1 MVGACRIAPFNSPET
16 ERGDPCVMDDWL
28 ETWHGEFDTTEM
40 LDPGRWQQFRSHVRH
55 PATIFSPGDIGRA
68 RENVSTH
75 PWARRAL
82 ETLLKRVEAA
92 GTVSRAWARTFVPS
106 TTPYSPHFTMC
117 PMCEFA
123 PMHGAY
129 DWNPGDPAHIRCK
142 GCGTVFPNSEYPE
155 DVVFESR
162 FDPRQRITLYG
173 GKSWQAYGYAAIHSS
188 FSGHARI
195 HQCRHAANTAED
207 LALAYALTGI
217 RDYASGA
224 ATILKR
230 FADVHPAYL
239 VHSSYGDIA
248 DFDPKVA
255 ATRADNLPE
264 DEWCPPGNEPNRK
277 LHPGYWA
284 VLRWGSAGG
293 MEGTSLQKLIL
304 AYDLVAETL
313 SDAEKRHIEHDL
325 LLDSAV
331 MLYSDDAINNKTGMN
346 RCAVGLIGIVCG
358 DPLLIRFGL
367 DGFVRAVRDWWLP
380 DGGTP
385 ESIGYAGM
393 MLSGIWRIAE
403 ALKRYSDPDGVDF
416 PSAPLHQV
424 DLYRWPRYRAVWQNM
439 ARPLLPDLN
448 YPLLADNRLPCH
460 LSAMFADILARNY
473 PSENHRMLQRDV
485 ARKKRCYAGRIA
497 QFWYGGNLDAAAAF
511 YRQSAALPDEPPR
524 FTDDLGPYL
533 NIGTQRT
540 GKKGN
545 GSAVIL
551 YGADWKGHHH
561 HDHLNLYYWK
571 EGRELLTDL
580 GYLWD
585 MEDLRY
591 GVNRTLA
598 HNLVVVDGEEQAS
611 RGRRATFHLFSAFP
625 RAKVMEASS
634 NVYPGASD
642 YRRTIATVGSGQDE
656 YIVDIFRVRGG
667 KRHDWVMHGP
677 DRSLTLSGMQTNPA
691 DDIVFDLK
699 QIRNGRSVSPWSAAW
714 TSGKGTAFRMHVP
727 ACEAEQVFIGDG
739 FGQRKARDRG
749 AAIPYIV
756 RRRNNG
762 ASTFVTVYSAGDAV
776 RSVRVSYL
784 NRATLGAVVEVT
796 TNAGKDTLI
805 SAGCGQAPEVIRHG
819 DLQLSFHGRFGLV
832 SGNHAWLVGGTGLR
846 HGEIS
851 LAHAFAALSGPV
863 LETFVTDGESGLV
876 TTGEAT
882 GLRELEGR
890 HIFVTDS
897 RQMTRAYPVLALAES
912 EGRPVLV
919 TRSGDS
925 GYDIRA
931 GETWMAWSETS

>member
-1 MVGACRIAPFNSPET
+1 MN
-16 ERGDPCVMDDWL
+16 DWL
-28 ETWHGEFDTTEM
+28 ETWHGEFDIPEM
-40 LDPGRWQQFRSHVRH
+40 LDPGRWQQYRTHVRH
-55 PATIFSPGDIGRA
+55 PATIFSRSDIGRA
-68 RENVSTH
+68 RENVSAR
-75 PWARRAL
+75 PWALTAL
-82 ETLLKRVEAA
+82 EALLNRVAAA
-92 GTVSRAWARTFVPS
+92 GTVSPEWARVYVPS

-117 PMCEFA
+117 PKCEFA

-129 DWNPGDPAHIRCK
+129 DWNPGDPEHIRCK
-142 GCGTVFPNSEYPE
+142 GCRTVFPNDEYPE

-162 FDPRQRITLYG
+162 FDPRQKITLYG
-173 GKSWQAYGYAAIHSS
+173 GRSWQAYGYAAIHSS

-195 HQCRHAANTAED
+195 HRCRHAANTAED
-207 LALAYALTGI
+207 LALAYALTGK
-217 RDYASGA
+217 RDYAFGA
-224 ATILKR
+224 ANILKR

-255 ATRADNLPE
+255 ATRVDNLPE
-264 DEWCPPGNEPNRK
+264 DEWCPPGNVPNRK

-284 VLRWGSAGG
+284 ALRWGSSGG

-313 SDAEKRHIEHDL
+313 SDAEKRHVEHDL
-325 LLDSAV
+325 LLDAAV
-331 MLYSDDAINNKTGMN
+331 MLYSDDVINNKTGMN

-358 DPLLIRFGL
+358 DPLLVRFGL

-403 ALKRYSDPDGVDF
+403 ALKRYSDPAGVELPPARLDR
-416 PSAPLHQV
+416 V
-424 DLYRWPRYRAVWQNM
+424 DLYTWPRYRAVWQNM

-460 LSAMFADILARNY
+460 LSAMFSDILARNY
-473 PSENHRMLQRDV
+473 PSENHRMLQRDI
-485 ARKKRCYAGRIA
+485 AGKERCYAGRIA
-497 QFWYGGNLDAAAAF
+497 QFWYGGNLDTAAAF
-511 YRQSAALPDEPPR
+511 YRQPSAPPEQPPR
-524 FTDDLGPYL
+524 FNDDLGPHL

-540 GKKGN
+540 GHRGN

-551 YGADWKGHHH
+551 YGADFKGHHH

-571 EGRELLTDL
+571 DGRELLTDL

-598 HNLVVVDGEEQAS
+598 HNLVVVDGEEQGT
-611 RGRRATFHLFSAFP
+611 RGRRATFHLFSAGP

-634 NVYPGASD
+634 NVYPDASV
-642 YRRTIATVGSGQDE
+642 YRRTIATVGGGRDE
-656 YIVDIFRVRGG
+656 YIVDVFRVVGG
-667 KRHDWVMHGP
+667 GRHDWVMHGP
-677 DRSLTLSGMQTNPA
+677 DRSLTLSGIRT
-691 DDIVFDLK
+691 DSTDKDIFDLT
-699 QIRNGRSVSPWSAAW
+699 QIRNGQSASPWSAVW
-714 TSGKGTAFRMHVP
+714 SPGDGTPFRVHFP
-727 ACEAEQVFIGDG
+727 ANEAERVFVGEG
-739 FGQRKARDRG
+739 FGQRKARDMG
-749 AAIPYIV
+749 ATVPYVV
-756 RRRNNG
+756 RRRYDG

-784 NRATLGAVVEVT
+784 NQTTLGTVVEVT

-805 SAGCGQAPEVIRHG
+805 SAGCGQTPEVIRH
-819 DLQLSFHGRFGLV
+819 DEQQTSFHGRFGFI
-832 SGNHAWLVGGTGLR
+832 SGDHAWLVGGTRLH
-846 HGEIS
+846 HGDIS
-851 LAHAFAALSGPV
+851 LEYDVEALSGPV

-876 TTGEAT
+876 TSGEAT

-890 HIFVTDS
+890 HVFVTDS
-897 RQMTRAYPVLALAES
+897 RRMTRAYPVLELTES
-912 EGRPVLV
+912 AGRPVLV
-919 TRSGDS
+919 TRRGDR

>member
-1 MVGACRIAPFNSPET
+1 MN
-16 ERGDPCVMDDWL
+16 DWL
-28 ETWHGEFDTTEM
+28 ETWHGEFDIAEM
-40 LDPGRWQQFRSHVRH
+40 LDPGRWQKYRSHVRH
-55 PATIFSPGDIGRA
+55 PATIFTRGDIDRA
-68 RENVSTH
+68 RENVSNH
-75 PWARRAL
+75 PWARKAL
-82 ETLLKRVEAA
+82 ETLLERVEAA
-92 GTVSRAWARTFVPS
+92 GTVSRTWARTYVPS

-117 PMCEFA
+117 PKCEFA

-129 DWNPGDPAHIRCK
+129 DWHPDDPAHIRCK
-142 GCGTVFPNSEYPE
+142 GCRTVFPNDEYPE

-162 FDPRQRITLYG
+162 FDPRQNITLYG
-173 GKSWQAYGYAAIHSS
+173 GKSWSAYGYAAIHSS

-207 LALAYALTGI
+207 LALAYALTG
-217 RDYASGA
+217 REDYALGA
-224 ATILKR
+224 ANILNR
-230 FADVHPAYL
+230 FADVHPTYL

-255 ATRADNLPE
+255 ATRVDNLPE
-264 DEWCPPGNEPNRK
+264 DEWCPPGNEPNRR

-284 VLRWGSAGG
+284 VLRWGSSGG
-293 MEGTSLQKLIL
+293 MEGASLQKLIL
-304 AYDLVAETL
+304 SYDLVAEIL

-325 LLDSAV
+325 LLDAAV
-331 MLYSDDAINNKTGMN
+331 MLYSDEVINNKTGMN

-403 ALKRYSDPDGVDF
+403 ALKRYSDPDGVDL
-416 PSAPLHQV
+416 PPARLDRM

-460 LSAMFADILARNY
+460 LSAMFADVLARNY
-473 PSENHRMLQRDV
+473 PSEDHRMLQRDV
-485 ARKKRCYAGRIA
+485 ARMERCYAGRIA
-497 QFWYGGNLDAAAAF
+497 QFWYGGNLDTAAAF
-511 YRQSAALPDEPPR
+511 YRQSAALPDQPLR
-524 FTDDLGPYL
+524 FTDDLGPHL

-540 GKKGN
+540 GHRGS

-551 YGADWKGHHH
+551 YGADFKGHHH

-598 HNLVVVDGEEQAS
+598 HNLVLVDGEEQAT
-611 RGRRATFHLFSAFP
+611 RGRRATFHLFSACP

-634 NVYPGASD
+634 NVYPGTSV
-642 YRRTIATVGSGQDE
+642 YRRTVATVGSGGDE

-667 KRHDWVMHGP
+667 GRHDWVMHGP
-677 DRSLTLSGMQTNPA
+677 DRSLALSGIETGPTGET
-691 DDIVFDLK
+691 IFDLA
-699 QIRNGRSVSPWSAAW
+699 QIRNGGSVSPWSAAW
-714 TSGKGTAFRMHVP
+714 TFGNGTPFRVHVP
-727 ACEAEQVFIGDG
+727 ACEAEQVFIGEG

-749 AAIPYIV
+749 ATIPYVV
-756 RRRNNG
+756 RRRING

-776 RSVRVSYL
+776 RSVGISYL
-784 NRATLGAVVEVT
+784 NPTTLGAVVEVNT
-796 TNAGKDTLI
+796 HAGKDTLI
-805 SAGCGQAPEVIRHG
+805 SAGCGQTPEVVRH
-819 DLQLSFHGRFGLV
+819 DELQLSFHGRFGLI
-832 SGNHAWLVGGTGLR
+832 SGSSAWLVGGTRLQCGSV
-846 HGEIS
+846 S
-851 LAHAFAALSGPV
+851 LEQQSPALSGPV
-863 LETFVTDGESGLV
+863 LETFVTDEASGLV
-876 TTGEAT
+876 TDGEESRVRRLV
-882 GLRELEGR
+882 GKY
-890 HIFVTDS
+890 IFVTES
-897 RQMTRAYPVLALAES
+897 RQMVRAYPVIELAES
-912 EGRPVLV
+912 GGRPVLV
-919 TRSGDS
+919 TRSGDR

>member
-1 MVGACRIAPFNSPET
+1 MIN
-16 ERGDPCVMDDWL
+16 DWL
-28 ETWHGEFDTTEM
+28 ETWHGEFDIQEM
-40 LDPGRWQQFRSHVRH
+40 QDPSRWQQYRYHVRH
-55 PATIFSPGDIGRA
+55 PATIFSPGDIDRA
-68 RENVSTH
+68 RVNTSRH

-82 ETLLKRVEAA
+82 ETLLERVEAA
-92 GTVSRAWARTFVPS
+92 GTVSEAWARTYVPS

-117 PMCEFA
+117 PKCEFA

-129 DWNPGDPAHIRCK
+129 DWLPSDPTHIRCK
-142 GCGTVFPNSEYPE
+142 GCDTVYPNEDYPE

-162 FDPRQRITLYG
+162 FDPRQKITLYG
-173 GKSWQAYGYAAIHSS
+173 GKSWEAYGYAAIHSS

-195 HQCRHAANTAED
+195 HRCRHAANTAED
-207 LALAYALTGI
+207 LALAYALTG
-217 RDYASGA
+217 RRHYATGA
-224 ATILKR
+224 AIILKR
-230 FADVHPAYL
+230 FADVHPVYL

-248 DFDPKVA
+248 DFDPKIA
-255 ATRADNLPE
+255 ATRVDNLPE
-264 DEWCPPGNEPNRK
+264 DEWCPPGNTPNRK

-284 VLRWGSAGG
+284 VLRWGSSGG

-313 SDAEKRHIEHDL
+313 PDAEKRHIEHDL
-325 LLDSAV
+325 LLDAAV
-331 MLYSDDAINNKTGMN
+331 MLFSDDVINNKTGMN

-416 PSAPLHQV
+416 PPSPLDRV

-439 ARPLLPDLN
+439 ARPLLPDQN

-473 PSENHRMLQRDV
+473 PSENHRLHQRDI
-485 ARKKRCYAGRIA
+485 AKLDRCYAGRIA
-497 QFWYGGNLDAAAAF
+497 QFWYGGNLDTAAAF
-511 YRQSAALPDEPPR
+511 YREPVVLPEQPPR
-524 FTDDLGPYL
+524 FVDDLGPHL

-540 GKKGN
+540 GHRGN
-545 GSAVIL
+545 SAAVIL

-561 HDHLNLYYWK
+561 HDHLNLYYWR

-598 HNLVVVDGEEQAS
+598 HNLVVVDGEEQS
-611 RGRRATFHLFSAFP
+611 TRSRRATFHLFSAC
-625 RAKVMEASS
+625 RHAKVMEASS
-634 NVYPGASD
+634 NVYPDTSI
-642 YRRTIATVGSGQDE
+642 YCRTIATVGSGQAE
-656 YIVDIFRVRGG
+656 YIVDIFRVNGG
-667 KRHDWVMHGP
+667 TRHDWVMHGP
-677 DRSLTLSGMQTNPA
+677 DRSLALSGIQTSPTNA
-691 DDIVFDLK
+691 EIYDLTR
-699 QIRNGRSVSPWSAAW
+699 IRTGGSKSPWSAAW
-714 TSGKGTAFRMHVP
+714 TPGNGKPFRVHIP
-727 ACEAEQVFIGDG
+727 ACEHEQVFVGQG
-739 FGQRKARDRG
+739 FGQRKARDMG
-749 AAIPYIV
+749 ATTPYLV

-762 ASTFVTVYSAGDAV
+762 VSTFVTVYCNGNAV
-776 RSVRVSYL
+776 RSVRILYRDRTTL
-784 NRATLGAVVEVT
+784 ATVVEVT
-796 TNAGKDTLI
+796 TNSGKDLII
-805 SAGCGQAPEVIRHG
+805 SAGSENTPEAIVPEEHP
-819 DLQLSFHGRFGLV
+819 LSFNGRFGLI
-832 SGNHAWLVGGTGLR
+832 SSKDAWLVGGTRLQ
-846 HGEIS
+846 HGDVALE
-851 LAHAFAALSGPV
+851 HEFAALSGPV
-863 LETFVTDGESGLV
+863 LETFVTEKESGLV
-876 TTGEAT
+876 TLGEAT
-882 GLRELEGR
+882 TLRELEGK

-897 RQMTRAYPVLALAES
+897 RQMIRAYPVLGLTEF

-919 TRSGDS
+919 TRRGDR

>member
-1 MVGACRIAPFNSPET
+1 MN
-16 ERGDPCVMDDWL
+16 DWL
-28 ETWHGEFDTTEM
+28 ETWHGEFDIEEM
-40 LDPGRWQQFRSHVRH
+40 LDPGRWQKYRSHVRH
-55 PATIFSPGDIGRA
+55 PATIFTRSDIDRA
-68 RENVSTH
+68 RANVSDH
-75 PWARRAL
+75 PWARKAL
-82 ETLLKRVEAA
+82 ETLLERVEAA
-92 GTVSRAWARTFVPS
+92 GKVTVEWARTYVPS

-117 PMCEFA
+117 PKCEFA

-129 DWNPGDPAHIRCK
+129 DWYPDDPEHIHCK
-142 GCGTVFPNSEYPE
+142 GCRTVFPNHEYPE
-155 DVVFESR
+155 DVVFASR
-162 FDPRQRITLYG
+162 FDPGQNITLYG

-207 LALAYALTGI
+207 LALAYALTGR
-217 RDYASGA
+217 RDYASSA
-224 ATILKR
+224 ASILKR

-239 VHSSYGDIA
+239 VHSSYGDVA

-255 ATRADNLPE
+255 ATRVDNLPE

-284 VLRWGSAGG
+284 VLRWGSSGG

-325 LLDSAV
+325 FLDASV
-331 MLYSDDAINNKTGMN
+331 MLFSDDVINNKTGMN

-358 DPLLIRFGL
+358 DPLLTRFGL

-403 ALKRYSDPDGVDF
+403 ALKRYSDPDGVELPPARLDRI
-416 PSAPLHQV
+416 

-448 YPLLADNRLPCH
+448 YPLLADNRHPCH
-460 LSAMFADILARNY
+460 LSSMFADVLARNY
-473 PSENHRMLQRDV
+473 PSENHRVLQRDV
-485 ARKKRCYAGRIA
+485 ARKERCYAGRIA
-497 QFWYGGNLDAAAAF
+497 QFWYGGNLDTASAF
-511 YRQSAALPDEPPR
+511 YRQPAAPPEQPPR
-524 FTDDLGPYL
+524 FTDDLGPHL
-533 NIGTQRT
+533 NIGTLRT
-540 GKKGN
+540 GHRGN

-551 YGADWKGHHH
+551 YGADFKGHHH

-598 HNLVVVDGEEQAS
+598 HNLVLVDGDEQAT
-611 RGRRATFHLFSAFP
+611 RGRRATFQLFSACAH
-625 RAKVMEASS
+625 AKVMEAAS
-634 NVYPGASD
+634 NVYPNTSV
-642 YRRTIATVGSGQDE
+642 YRRTIAIVGSGQRE
-656 YIVDIFRVRGG
+656 YVVDIFRVRGG
-667 KRHDWVMHGP
+667 GRHDWVMHGP
-677 DRSLTLSGMQTNPA
+677 DRTLAISGLRTCPTGEEIYDLTQTRHG
-691 DDIVFDLK
+691 
-699 QIRNGRSVSPWSAAW
+699 QSVSPWSAAW
-714 TSGKGTAFRMHVP
+714 TPGNGAPFRVHFP
-727 ACEAEQVFIGDG
+727 ACESERVLVGEG

-749 AAIPYIV
+749 ATIPYIV
-756 RRRNNG
+756 RRRNND
-762 ASTFVTVYSAGDAV
+762 ASTFVTVYSVGDAV
-776 RSVRVSYL
+776 RSARVSYL
-784 NRATLGAVVEVT
+784 DQTTLGTVVEVT
-796 TNAGKDTLI
+796 TNTGRDTLI
-805 SAGCGQAPEVIRHG
+805 SAGCGQTPEVIQQ
-819 DLQLSFHGRFGLV
+819 DELQLNFNGRFGFV
-832 SGNHAWLVGGTGLR
+832 SGEDAWLVGGTCLQQ
-846 HGEIS
+846 GEIS
-851 LAHAFAALSGPV
+851 LEQDFAALSGPV
-863 LETFVTDGESGLV
+863 LKTLVTDGESGLV

-882 GLRELEGR
+882 GFRELVGR

-897 RQMTRAYPVLALAES
+897 RQMTRAYPVLELTES

-919 TRSGDS
+919 TRSGDT
-925 GYDIRA
+925 GYDIRD
-931 GETWMAWSETS
+931 GKSWMAWLDTC

>member
-1 MVGACRIAPFNSPET
+1 MN
-16 ERGDPCVMDDWL
+16 DWL
-28 ETWHGEFDTTEM
+28 ETWHGEFDIAEM
-40 LDPGRWQQFRSHVRH
+40 LDPGRWQKYRSHVRH
-55 PATIFSPGDIGRA
+55 PATIFTRGDIDRA
-68 RENVSTH
+68 RENVSNH
-75 PWARRAL
+75 PWARKAL
-82 ETLLKRVEAA
+82 ETLLERVEAA
-92 GTVSRAWARTFVPS
+92 GTVSRAWARTYVPS
-106 TTPYSPHFTMC
+106 TTPYSPHFTLC
-117 PMCEFA
+117 PKCEFA

-129 DWNPGDPAHIRCK
+129 DWNPVDPEHIRCK
-142 GCGTVFPNSEYPE
+142 GCRTVFPNDEYPE
-155 DVVFESR
+155 EVVFESR
-162 FDPRQRITLYG
+162 FDPRQKITLHG

-207 LALAYALTGI
+207 LALAYALTGEQ
-217 RDYASGA
+217 DYASGA
-224 ATILKR
+224 ANILNR
-230 FADVHPAYL
+230 FADVHPTYL

-255 ATRADNLPE
+255 ATRVDNLPE

-284 VLRWGSAGG
+284 VLRWGSSGG

-325 LLDSAV
+325 LLDAAV
-331 MLYSDDAINNKTGMN
+331 MLFSDDVINNKTGMN

-403 ALKRYSDPDGVDF
+403 ALKRYSDPDGVDL
-416 PSAPLHQV
+416 PPASLHRV

-460 LSAMFADILARNY
+460 LSAMFADVLARNY
-473 PSENHRMLQRDV
+473 PTENNRILQRDI
-485 ARKKRCYAGRIA
+485 ARMERCYAGRIA
-497 QFWYGGNLDAAAAF
+497 QFWYGGNLDTAAAF
-511 YRQSAALPDEPPR
+511 YRQSVALPDQPPR
-524 FTDDLGPYL
+524 FKDDLGPHL
-533 NIGTQRT
+533 NIGTLRT
-540 GKKGN
+540 GNRGN

-551 YGADWKGHHH
+551 YGADFKGHHH

-598 HNLVVVDGEEQAS
+598 HNLVVVDGEEQGT
-611 RGRRATFHLFSAFP
+611 RGRRATFHLFSACAH
-625 RAKVMEASS
+625 AKVMEAAT
-634 NVYPGASD
+634 NVYPNTSV
-642 YRRTIATVGSGQDE
+642 YRRTIAIVGSGQGE
-656 YIVDIFRVRGG
+656 YVVDIFRVSGG
-667 KRHDWVMHGP
+667 DRHDWIMHGP
-677 DRSLTLSGMQTNPA
+677 DRSLALSGIRTSPTDEEIYDLTQTRHG
-691 DDIVFDLK
+691 
-699 QIRNGRSVSPWSAAW
+699 QSVSIWSAAW
-714 TSGKGTAFRMHVP
+714 TPGNGTPFRVHVP
-727 ACEAEQVFIGDG
+727 AYEAEQVFIGEG
-739 FGQRKARDRG
+739 FGQRKARDMG
-749 AAIPYIV
+749 ATIPYIV
-756 RRRNNG
+756 RRRNDG
-762 ASTFVTVYSAGDAV
+762 ASTFVTVYSAGRAV

-784 NRATLGAVVEVT
+784 NPSTLGTVVEVA
-796 TNAGKDTLI
+796 TNTGKDVLI
-805 SAGCGQAPEVIRHG
+805 SAGCGQTPEVIQQ
-819 DLQLSFHGRFGLV
+819 DELQLNFHGRFGFI
-832 SGNHAWLVGGTGLR
+832 SGDHAWLVGGTCLR
-846 HGEIS
+846 RGKIS
-851 LAHAFAALSGPV
+851 LVHEFAALSGLV
-863 LETFVTDGESGLV
+863 LETFVTDNESGLV

-882 GLRELEGR
+882 GFRELVGR

-897 RQMTRAYPVLALAES
+897 RQMTRAYPVLKLAES
-912 EGRPVLV
+912 KGRPVLV
-919 TRSGDS
+919 TRSGDR
-925 GYDIRA
+925 GYDIRD
-931 GETWMAWSETS
+931 GKSWMAWLDTC